1 MPAAAATKSPVLLI
15 CGDDEFGVSQ
25 RAREMYKKW
34 CDDLGGMDHE
44 IIDAAVNN
52 AGEAL
57 KSLSKFRAALQTLPF
72 FGGAKVV
79 WLKNCNFL
87 GEERTASAQAV
98 TETLGELSQELKAF
112 DWNGV
117 RLLISA
123 GKVDKRKTFYKTLEK
138 LGTVELFAD
147 LSTDDKDWA
156 DTAQSLAL
164 RTLRERNLEIS
175 DEALALLVASVGPN
189 IRMLT
194 SEIEKLSLYVAP
206 RTRVGMEDIETIVTR
221 NKQARAFALADALG
235 DRQLARLLACLDQEL
250 WEIRRDPKRNEI
262 GLLYGLVS
270 KVRVMIFIREM
281 LSRKWLKPE
290 SDFNR
295 FKTQLSRVPAD
306 ELPDDKKI
314 NPLSMN
320 PYMLFRALPQA
331 GNYTMSELIAAMDLL
346 LECNQK
352 LISRNLDTSMV
363 LQQTLIQIV
372 SRPADV
378 DRREPRLAA
387 A

>member
-1 MPAAAATKSPVLLI
+1 
-15 CGDDEFGVSQ
+15 
-25 RAREMYKKW
+25 
-34 CDDLGGMDHE
+34 
-44 IIDAAVNN
+44 
-52 AGEAL
+52 
-57 KSLSKFRAALQTLPF
+57 
-72 FGGAKVV
+72 
-79 WLKNCNFL
+79 
-87 GEERTASAQAV
+87 
-98 TETLGELSQELKAF
+98 
-112 DWNGV
+112 
-117 RLLISA
+117 
-123 GKVDKRKTFYKTLEK
+123 
-138 LGTVELFAD
+138 
-147 LSTDDKDWA
+147 
-156 DTAQSLAL
+156 
-164 RTLRERNLEIS
+164 
-175 DEALALLVASVGPN
+175 
-189 IRMLT
+189 
-194 SEIEKLSLYVAP
+194 
-206 RTRVGMEDIETIVTR
+206 
-221 NKQARAFALADALG
+221 LADALG